1 MPRFRSLAAVVA
13 LACAVGTAAVV
24 VGVPGARAPHRRA
37 HAVAARSPFGAAALG
52 LDGLP
57 AALRSKLADSP
68 HAYFRFV
75 NKPWTQ
81 AVCDEYRSDAASLPQ
96 VRLHGD
102 AHVEQYAVTGDSR
115 GLDDFDDSAMGPGV
129 VDIVRFLGSL
139 HLVALQKG
147 WQVQT
152 PRFVDAFF
160 RGYLHALGDPGYSPV
175 EPAIAARL
183 RKKQPRTQEQFLAWA
198 ESLMS
203 VGPPDMME
211 MLKQGIAGF
220 RSSALEQ
227 VPQLTDDN
235 VRVKKWGILQMGIG
249 SALTRKVLMRVE
261 GQTPAADDDV
271 IIEAKELVRLDSAS
285 CVSIPPP
292 IEAFRVVDA
301 ASQLGRL
308 HHTLLVVVP
317 KPMPDATS
325 SPGWW
330 VRSWDPTYREL
341 EISDIRTPGDLLE
354 VAEDAGAQ
362 LGAANTHDGPGRERV
377 DQRQRERVG
386 VDRLQ
391 WRIRRTAI
399 RLTAE
404 VHEAWRTLQSGAR

>member
-1 MPRFRSLAAVVA
+1 MAFAVGIAAV
-13 LACAVGTAAVV
+13 LG
-24 VGVPGARAPHRRA
+24 GVPATRVPQQRA
-37 HAVAARSPFGAAALG
+37 HSLAARSPFGAAALG
-52 LDGLP
+52 LEGLP
-57 AALRSKLADSP
+57 AALRTKLAESP

-102 AHVEQYAVTGDSR
+102 AHVEQYAVTADSR

-147 WQVQT
+147 WQVQA

-198 ESLMS
+198 DSLMS
-203 VGPPDMME
+203 VGAPDTME
-211 MLKQGIAGF
+211 VLKRAIAGL

-227 VPQLTDDN
+227 TPELSDEYVTL
-235 VRVKKWGILQMGIG
+235 KKWGVLQMGIG
-249 SALTRKVLMRVE
+249 SALTPKVLMRVE
-261 GQTPAADDDV
+261 GPTPAADDDT

-317 KPMPDATS
+317 RAEPDATS

-330 VRSWDPTYREL
+330 VRSWDPSYREL
-341 EISDIRTPGDLLE
+341 EIADIRTPEDLLE

-362 LGAANTHDGPGRERV
+362 LGAANTRDGPERERQ
-377 DQRQRERVG
+377 DDRRRERVG

-391 WRIRRTAI
+391 WKIRRTAV

-404 VHEAWRTLQSGAR
+404 VHEAWRVLQASSR